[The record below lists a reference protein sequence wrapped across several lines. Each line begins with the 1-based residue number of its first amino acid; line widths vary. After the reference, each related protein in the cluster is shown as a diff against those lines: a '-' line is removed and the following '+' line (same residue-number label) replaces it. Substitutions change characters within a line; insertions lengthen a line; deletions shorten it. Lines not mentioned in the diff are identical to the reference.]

1 MHQLALGWFRAT
13 NKYQYARI
21 CVDYAYLITNLSP
34 PLLSL
39 WKRIRTCSLLGFSG
53 RNIAW
58 DQANEFM
65 NLDVKR
71 SGPTSPAQI
80 DDNITVLNGLRAAD
94 SHLRESLGQERSD
107 PNEYTP
113 VKPSH
118 VLAIVDALKS
128 ALGATEADLFQPAPR
143 TSNPFGSGPAP
154 WKLVKNPAK
163 VHNPS
168 DSDLEDEIG
177 QYVVGQLEKNPFPEG

>member
-1 MHQLALGWFRAT
+1 M
-13 NKYQYARI
+13 
-21 CVDYAYLITNLSP
+21 
-34 PLLSL
+34 
-39 WKRIRTCSLLGFSG
+39 
-53 RNIAW
+53 
-58 DQANEFM
+58 
-65 NLDVKR
+65 
-71 SGPTSPAQI
+71 
-80 DDNITVLNGLRAAD
+80 LNGLRAAD

-128 ALGATEADLFQPAPR
+128 ALGATEAGLFQPAPR